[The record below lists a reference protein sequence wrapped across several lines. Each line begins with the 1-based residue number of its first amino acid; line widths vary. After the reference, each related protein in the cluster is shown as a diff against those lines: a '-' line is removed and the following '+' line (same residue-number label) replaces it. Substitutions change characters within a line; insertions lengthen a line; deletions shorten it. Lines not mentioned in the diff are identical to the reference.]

1 MLDDIKCLFSLASHL
16 DERRFWY
23 PWEKDWNQ
31 TLLYFHLCDG
41 VFPFLSLPFWF
52 LPRIFPKKLYR
63 KFMLFLELLLVC
75 FVYTTGTTHPM
86 GCICSPGLQ
95 PHRFAEMAAHTLSL
109 SHLLMKK
116 IIDVT
121 LWLLPNFISCVS
133 KKINEFFYHVCF
145 KIAPAWKVRFMFNH
159 VLFTI

>member
-1 MLDDIKCLFSLASHL
+1 MKGVSDIHGKRTGIRPSFIFTFVMGSFHSYLCHFGSSLG
-16 DERRFWY
+16 F
-23 PWEKDWNQ
+23 
-31 TLLYFHLCDG
+31 
-41 VFPFLSLPFWF
+41 
-52 LPRIFPKKLYR
+52 FPKKLYR
-63 KFMLFLELLLVC
+63 KFMLFLEMLLVC

-86 GCICSPGLQ
+86 GCIYSPGLQ